1 VSAPGIFVTCE
12 HAWAKVPAGYDG
24 FFAGATEV
32 LHTHRAYDPGALE
45 VAELLSE
52 AVGCEA
58 PLAGEFTR
66 LLIDLNRSLAHP
78 QVFSAFSPPSGHG
91 LRRALVEL
99 HRQFRERT
107 LDRLRYLISRH
118 GAVVHYSVHTFTP
131 VLDRIQRN
139 ADIGLL
145 YDPGRAGE
153 AALCKLILQDL
164 NEGWPDLRVRLNYP
178 YRGVADG
185 HTKSLRRI
193 LGTPYAG
200 IEIELN
206 HGSFFA
212 DSGKWQRMTA
222 AIVKV
227 IATVSRGKQCGA

>member
-1 VSAPGIFVTCE
+1 
-12 HAWAKVPAGYDG
+12 
-24 FFAGATEV
+24 
-32 LHTHRAYDPGALE
+32 
-45 VAELLSE
+45 
-52 AVGCEA
+52 
-58 PLAGEFTR
+58 
-66 LLIDLNRSLAHP
+66 
-78 QVFSAFSPPSGHG
+78 
-91 LRRALVEL
+91 
-99 HRQFRERT
+99 
-107 LDRLRYLISRH
+107 
-118 GAVVHYSVHTFTP
+118 VVHYSVHTFTP